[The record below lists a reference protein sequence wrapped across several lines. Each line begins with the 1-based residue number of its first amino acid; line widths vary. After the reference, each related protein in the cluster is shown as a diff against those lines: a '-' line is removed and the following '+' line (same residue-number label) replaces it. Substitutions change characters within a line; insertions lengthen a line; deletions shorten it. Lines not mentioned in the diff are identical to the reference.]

1 MLLRSLIE
9 LVENGRIP
17 DLLTRA
23 GIRLLLLQRLREQTQ
38 EDPDQEWQAMM
49 TFVEEMRQSPIALH
63 TQEANEQHY
72 ELPPRF
78 FELVLGSH
86 LKYSCCHFPEGVTE
100 LEHAE
105 ASMLDL
111 TCERAQLQDGQQILE
126 LGCGWGSLSLWMAKH
141 YPNSSILAVSNSQPQ
156 REFIESRAQELG
168 LTNLSVQ
175 TCDMNDFTTEQ
186 HFDRVVSV
194 EMFEHMRN
202 WQSLLER
209 ISNWLKP
216 EGKLFIHIFSHR
228 RYAYAFS
235 SEGDSNWMG
244 RYFFTGGIMPSN
256 DLLLY
261 FQKDLLLEQH
271 WVLSGVHYQRTAD
284 AWLQMMDSQKG
295 EILQTFRE
303 TYGKDADV
311 WFQRWRMFFLATSE
325 VWGFRGGNEWLISHY
340 LFNNRR

>member
-23 GIRLLLLQRLREQTQ
+23 GIRLLLLQRLREQAQ
-38 EDPDQEWQAMM
+38 EGPDQEWQAMM

-72 ELPPRF
+72 ELPPQF
-78 FELVLGSH
+78 FELVLGPH
-86 LKYSCCHFPEGVTE
+86 LKYSCCHFPEGVAE
-100 LEHAE
+100 LGHAE
-105 ASMLDL
+105 ASMLAL

-141 YPNSSILAVSNSQPQ
+141 YPNSSILAVSNSRPQ

-209 ISNWLKP
+209 ISDWLKP

>member
-23 GIRLLLLQRLREQTQ
+23 GIRLLLLQRLREQAQ
-38 EDPDQEWQAMM
+38 EGPDQEWQAMM

-78 FELVLGSH
+78 FELVLGPH
-86 LKYSCCHFPEGVTE
+86 LKYSCCHFPKGVTE

-105 ASMLDL
+105 ASMLTL

-141 YPNSSILAVSNSQPQ
+141 YPNSSILAVSNSRPQ
-156 REFIESRAQELG
+156 CEFIESRAQELG
-168 LTNLSVQ
+168 LTNLSMQ
-175 TCDMNDFTTEQ
+175 TCDMNDFSTEQ

-303 TYGKDADV
+303 TYGEDADV

>member
-9 LVENGRIP
+9 LVENGHIP

-23 GIRLLLLQRLREQTQ
+23 GIRLLLLQRLREQAQ
-38 EDPDQEWQAMM
+38 EGPDQEWQAMM

-86 LKYSCCHFPEGVTE
+86 LKYSCCYFPEGVTE

-105 ASMLDL
+105 ASMLTL

-141 YPNSSILAVSNSQPQ
+141 YPNSSILAVSNSRPQ
-156 REFIESRAQELG
+156 REFIESRAQELS

-202 WQSLLER
+202 WQSLLKR

-295 EILQTFRE
+295 EILQTFRD

>member
-23 GIRLLLLQRLREQTQ
+23 GIRLLLLQRLREQAQ
-38 EDPDQEWQAMM
+38 EGPDQEWQAMM

-78 FELVLGSH
+78 FELVLGPH

-100 LEHAE
+100 LGHAE
-105 ASMLDL
+105 ASMLAL

-156 REFIESRAQELG
+156 LEFIESSAQELG

-186 HFDRVVSV
+186 RFDRVVSV

-209 ISNWLKP
+209 ISNWLQP

-271 WVLSGVHYQRTAD
+271 WVLSGIHYQRTAD

>member
-9 LVENGRIP
+9 LVENGHIP

-23 GIRLLLLQRLREQTQ
+23 GIRLLLLQRLREQAQ
-38 EDPDQEWQAMM
+38 EGPDQEWQAMM

-105 ASMLDL
+105 ASMLTL

-141 YPNSSILAVSNSQPQ
+141 YPNSSILAVSNSRPQ
-156 REFIESRAQELG
+156 REFIESRAQELS

>member
-23 GIRLLLLQRLREQTQ
+23 GIRLLLLQRLREQAQ
-38 EDPDQEWQAMM
+38 EGPDQEWQAMM

-78 FELVLGSH
+78 FELVLGPH

-105 ASMLDL
+105 ASMLTL
-111 TCERAQLQDGQQILE
+111 TCERAKLQDGQQILE

-141 YPNSSILAVSNSQPQ
+141 YPNSSILAVSNSRPQ

>member
-23 GIRLLLLQRLREQTQ
+23 GIRLLLLQRLREQAQ
-38 EDPDQEWQAMM
+38 EGPDQEWQAMM

-105 ASMLDL
+105 ASMLTL

-141 YPNSSILAVSNSQPQ
+141 YPNSSILAVSNSRPQ
-156 REFIESRAQELG
+156 REFIESRAQESG

-216 EGKLFIHIFSHR
+216 EGKLLIHIFSHR

-295 EILQTFRE
+295 EILQTFRD

>member
-23 GIRLLLLQRLREQTQ
+23 GIRLLLLQRLREQAQ
-38 EDPDQEWQAMM
+38 EGPDQEWQAMM

-86 LKYSCCHFPEGVTE
+86 LKYSCCYFPEGVTE

-105 ASMLDL
+105 ASMLTL

-141 YPNSSILAVSNSQPQ
+141 YPNSSILAVSNSRPQ

-284 AWLQMMDSQKG
+284 AWLQRPH
-295 EILQTFRE
+295 EAPE
-303 TYGKDADV
+303 TCGQEKA
-311 WFQRWRMFFLATSE
+311 
-325 VWGFRGGNEWLISHY
+325 
-340 LFNNRR
+340 

>member
-23 GIRLLLLQRLREQTQ
+23 GIRLLLLQRLREQAQ
-38 EDPDQEWQAMM
+38 EGPDQEWQAMM

-78 FELVLGSH
+78 FELVLGPH

-105 ASMLDL
+105 ASMLTL

-141 YPNSSILAVSNSQPQ
+141 YPNSSILAVSNSRPQ
-156 REFIESRAQELG
+156 REFIESRAQELS

-303 TYGKDADV
+303 TYGKGADI

-340 LFNNRR
+340 LFNNQR

>member
-23 GIRLLLLQRLREQTQ
+23 GIRLLLLQRLREQAQ
-38 EDPDQEWQAMM
+38 EGPDQEWQAMM

-78 FELVLGSH
+78 FELVLGPH

-141 YPNSSILAVSNSQPQ
+141 YPNSSILAVSNSRPQ

>member
-9 LVENGRIP
+9 LVENGHIP

-23 GIRLLLLQRLREQTQ
+23 GIRLLLLQRLREQAQ
-38 EDPDQEWQAMM
+38 EGPDQEWQAMM

-105 ASMLDL
+105 ASMLTL

-141 YPNSSILAVSNSQPQ
+141 YPNSSILAVSNSRPQ

-228 RYAYAFS
+228 HYAYAFS

-340 LFNNRR
+340 LFNNQR

>member
-9 LVENGRIP
+9 LVENGHIP

-23 GIRLLLLQRLREQTQ
+23 GIRLLLLQRLREQAQ
-38 EDPDQEWQAMM
+38 EGPDQEWQAMM

-72 ELPPRF
+72 ELPSRF
-78 FELVLGSH
+78 FELVLGPH

-105 ASMLDL
+105 ASMLTL

-141 YPNSSILAVSNSQPQ
+141 YPNSSILAVSNSRPQ
-156 REFIESRAQELG
+156 REFIESRAQELS

>member
-23 GIRLLLLQRLREQTQ
+23 GIRLLLLQRLREQAQ
-38 EDPDQEWQAMM
+38 EGPDQEWQAMM

-63 TQEANEQHY
+63 TQEADEQHY

-78 FELVLGSH
+78 FELVLGPH
-86 LKYSCCHFPEGVTE
+86 LKYSCCHFPDGVAE

-105 ASMLDL
+105 ASMLAL

-141 YPNSSILAVSNSQPQ
+141 YPNSSILAVSNSRPQ
-156 REFIESRAQELG
+156 REFIESRARELG

-186 HFDRVVSV
+186 RFDRVVSV

>member
-9 LVENGRIP
+9 LVENGHIP

-23 GIRLLLLQRLREQTQ
+23 GIRLLLLQRLREQAQ
-38 EDPDQEWQAMM
+38 EGPDQEWQAMM

-105 ASMLDL
+105 ASMLTL

-141 YPNSSILAVSNSQPQ
+141 YPNSSILAVSNSRPQ
-156 REFIESRAQELG
+156 CEFIESRAQELS

>member
-23 GIRLLLLQRLREQTQ
+23 GIRLLLLQRLREQAQ
-38 EDPDQEWQAMM
+38 EGPDQEWQAMM

-78 FELVLGSH
+78 FELVLGPH

-100 LEHAE
+100 LGHAE
-105 ASMLDL
+105 ASMLAL

-141 YPNSSILAVSNSQPQ
+141 YPNSSILAVSNSRPQ

-186 HFDRVVSV
+186 RFDRVVSV

-209 ISNWLKP
+209 ISDWLKP

-271 WVLSGVHYQRTAD
+271 WVLSGIHYQRTAD

-340 LFNNRR
+340 LFNNRC

>member
-23 GIRLLLLQRLREQTQ
+23 GIRLLLLQRLREQAQ
-38 EDPDQEWQAMM
+38 EGPDQEWQAMM

-105 ASMLDL
+105 ASMLTL

-141 YPNSSILAVSNSQPQ
+141 YPNSSILAVSNSRPQ

>member
-23 GIRLLLLQRLREQTQ
+23 GIRLLLLQRLREQAQ
-38 EDPDQEWQAMM
+38 EGPDQEWQAMM
-49 TFVEEMRQSPIALH
+49 TFVEEMRRSPIALH

-72 ELPPRF
+72 ELPPQF
-78 FELVLGSH
+78 FELVLGPH

-100 LEHAE
+100 LGHAE
-105 ASMLDL
+105 ASMLAL

-141 YPNSSILAVSNSQPQ
+141 YPNSSILAVSNSRPQ
-156 REFIESRAQELG
+156 REFIESRARELG

-209 ISNWLKP
+209 ISDWLKP

>member
-23 GIRLLLLQRLREQTQ
+23 GIRLLLLQRLREQAQ
-38 EDPDQEWQAMM
+38 EGPDQEWQAMM

-78 FELVLGSH
+78 FELVLGPH

-100 LEHAE
+100 LGHAE
-105 ASMLDL
+105 ASMLAL

-141 YPNSSILAVSNSQPQ
+141 YPNSSILAVSNSRPQ
-156 REFIESRAQELG
+156 REFIELRAQELG

-175 TCDMNDFTTEQ
+175 TCDMNDFSTEQ

-228 RYAYAFS
+228 HYAYAFS

>member
-23 GIRLLLLQRLREQTQ
+23 GIRLLLLQRLREQAQ
-38 EDPDQEWQAMM
+38 EGPDQEWQAMM
-49 TFVEEMRQSPIALH
+49 TFVEEMQQSPIALH

-72 ELPPRF
+72 ELPPQF
-78 FELVLGSH
+78 FELVLGPH
-86 LKYSCCHFPEGVTE
+86 LKYSCCHFPEGVKE
-100 LEHAE
+100 LGHAE
-105 ASMLDL
+105 ASMLAL

-141 YPNSSILAVSNSQPQ
+141 YPNSSILAVSNSRPQ
-156 REFIESRAQELG
+156 REFIESRARELG

-186 HFDRVVSV
+186 RFDRVVSV

-209 ISNWLKP
+209 ISDWLKP

>member
-23 GIRLLLLQRLREQTQ
+23 GIRLLLLQRLREQAQ
-38 EDPDQEWQAMM
+38 EGPDQEWQAMM
-49 TFVEEMRQSPIALH
+49 TFVEEMQQSPIALH

-72 ELPPRF
+72 ELPPQF
-78 FELVLGSH
+78 FELVLGPH
-86 LKYSCCHFPEGVTE
+86 LKYSCCHFPEGVAE
-100 LEHAE
+100 LGHAE
-105 ASMLDL
+105 ASMLAL

-141 YPNSSILAVSNSQPQ
+141 YPNSSILAVSNSRPQ
-156 REFIESRAQELG
+156 REFIESRARELG

-186 HFDRVVSV
+186 RFDRVVSV

-209 ISNWLKP
+209 ISDWLKP

>member
-23 GIRLLLLQRLREQTQ
+23 GIRLLLLQRLREQAQ
-38 EDPDQEWQAMM
+38 EGPDQEWQAMM

-105 ASMLDL
+105 ASMLTL

-141 YPNSSILAVSNSQPQ
+141 YPNSSILAVSNSRPQ
-156 REFIESRAQELG
+156 REFIESRAQELS

-340 LFNNRR
+340 LFNNQR

>member
-23 GIRLLLLQRLREQTQ
+23 GIRLLLLQRLREQAQ
-38 EDPDQEWQAMM
+38 EGPDQEWQAMM
-49 TFVEEMRQSPIALH
+49 TFVEEMQQSPIALH

-72 ELPPRF
+72 ELPPQF
-78 FELVLGSH
+78 FELVLGPH
-86 LKYSCCHFPEGVTE
+86 LKYSCCHFPEGVKE
-100 LEHAE
+100 LGHAE
-105 ASMLDL
+105 ASMLAL

-141 YPNSSILAVSNSQPQ
+141 YPNSSILAVSNSRPQ
-156 REFIESRAQELG
+156 REFIESRARELG

-209 ISNWLKP
+209 ISDWLKP

>member
-23 GIRLLLLQRLREQTQ
+23 GICLLLLQRLREQAQ
-38 EDPDQEWQAMM
+38 EGPDQEWQAMM

-72 ELPPRF
+72 ELPPQF
-78 FELVLGSH
+78 FELVLGPH

-100 LEHAE
+100 LGHAE
-105 ASMLDL
+105 ASMLAL

-141 YPNSSILAVSNSQPQ
+141 YPNSSILAVSNSRPQ

-168 LTNLSVQ
+168 LKNLSVQ

-209 ISNWLKP
+209 ISDWLKP

-271 WVLSGVHYQRTAD
+271 WVLSGIHYQRTAD

>member
-9 LVENGRIP
+9 LAENGRIP

-23 GIRLLLLQRLREQTQ
+23 GIRLLLLQRLREQAQ
-38 EDPDQEWQAMM
+38 EGPDQEWQAMM

-72 ELPPRF
+72 ELPPQF
-78 FELVLGSH
+78 FELVLGPH
-86 LKYSCCHFPEGVTE
+86 LKYSCCHFPEGVAE

-105 ASMLDL
+105 ASMLAL

-141 YPNSSILAVSNSQPQ
+141 YPNSSILAVSNSRPQ

-186 HFDRVVSV
+186 RFDRVVSV

>member
-23 GIRLLLLQRLREQTQ
+23 GIRLLMLQRLREQAQ
-38 EDPDQEWQAMM
+38 EGPDQERQAMM
-49 TFVEEMRQSPIALH
+49 TFVEEMRQSPIALY

-78 FELVLGSH
+78 FELVLGPH

-105 ASMLDL
+105 ASMLTL

-141 YPNSSILAVSNSQPQ
+141 YPNSSILAVSNSRPQ

-209 ISNWLKP
+209 ISDWLKP

-340 LFNNRR
+340 LFNNRC

>member
-23 GIRLLLLQRLREQTQ
+23 GIRLLILQRLREQAQ
-38 EDPDQEWQAMM
+38 EGPDQERQAMM
-49 TFVEEMRQSPIALH
+49 TFFEEMRQSPIALH

-78 FELVLGSH
+78 FELVLGPH
-86 LKYSCCHFPEGVTE
+86 LKYSCCHFPEGVTG
-100 LEHAE
+100 LEYAE
-105 ASMLDL
+105 ASMLAL

-141 YPNSSILAVSNSQPQ
+141 YPNSSILAVSNSRPQ

-209 ISNWLKP
+209 ISDWLKP

-303 TYGKDADV
+303 TYDKDADV

-340 LFNNRR
+340 LFNNRC

>member
-23 GIRLLLLQRLREQTQ
+23 GIRLLLLQRLREQAQ
-38 EDPDQEWQAMM
+38 EGPDQEWQAMM

-72 ELPPRF
+72 ELPPQF
-78 FELVLGSH
+78 FELVLGPH

-100 LEHAE
+100 LGHAE
-105 ASMLDL
+105 ASMLAL

-141 YPNSSILAVSNSQPQ
+141 YPNSSILAVSNSRPQ

-209 ISNWLKP
+209 ISDWLKP

-271 WVLSGVHYQRTAD
+271 WVLSGIHYQRTAD

>member
-23 GIRLLLLQRLREQTQ
+23 GIRLLLLQRLREQAQ
-38 EDPDQEWQAMM
+38 EGPDQEWQAMM
-49 TFVEEMRQSPIALH
+49 TFVEEMQQSPIALH

-72 ELPPRF
+72 ELPTQF
-78 FELVLGSH
+78 FELVLGPH

-100 LEHAE
+100 LGHAE
-105 ASMLDL
+105 ASMLAL

-141 YPNSSILAVSNSQPQ
+141 YPNSSILAVSNSRPQ
-156 REFIESRAQELG
+156 REFIESRARELG

-209 ISNWLKP
+209 ISDWLKP

>member
-23 GIRLLLLQRLREQTQ
+23 GIRLLLLQRLREQAQ
-38 EDPDQEWQAMM
+38 EGPDQEWQAMM

-78 FELVLGSH
+78 FELVLGPH

-105 ASMLDL
+105 ASMLAP

-141 YPNSSILAVSNSQPQ
+141 YPNSSILAVSNSRPQ

-235 SEGDSNWMG
+235 SEVDSNWMG

>member
-9 LVENGRIP
+9 LVENGHIP

-23 GIRLLLLQRLREQTQ
+23 GIRLLLLQRLREQAQ
-38 EDPDQEWQAMM
+38 EGPDQEWQAMM

-105 ASMLDL
+105 ASMLTL
-111 TCERAQLQDGQQILE
+111 TCERAQLQD
-126 LGCGWGSLSLWMAKH
+126 GCGWGSLSLWMAKH
-141 YPNSSILAVSNSQPQ
+141 YPNSSILAVSNSRPQ

-216 EGKLFIHIFSHR
+216 EGKLFIDIFSHR

-303 TYGKDADV
+303 TYGKGADI

-325 VWGFRGGNEWLISHY
+325 VWGFRSGNEWLISHY
-340 LFNNRR
+340 LFNNQR

>member
-23 GIRLLLLQRLREQTQ
+23 GIRLLLLQRLREQAQ
-38 EDPDQEWQAMM
+38 EGPDQEWQAMM

-78 FELVLGSH
+78 FELVLGPH

-100 LEHAE
+100 LGHAE
-105 ASMLDL
+105 ASMLAL

-141 YPNSSILAVSNSQPQ
+141 YPNSSILAVSNSRPQ

-209 ISNWLKP
+209 ISDWLKP

>member
-23 GIRLLLLQRLREQTQ
+23 GIRLLLLQRLREQAQ
-38 EDPDQEWQAMM
+38 EGPDQEWQAMM

-105 ASMLDL
+105 ASMLTL

-141 YPNSSILAVSNSQPQ
+141 YPNSSILAVSNSRPQ
-156 REFIESRAQELG
+156 REFIESRAQELS

-209 ISNWLKP
+209 ISNWLKL

-303 TYGKDADV
+303 TYGKGADI

>member
-9 LVENGRIP
+9 LVENGHIP

-23 GIRLLLLQRLREQTQ
+23 GIRLLLLQRLREQAQ
-38 EDPDQEWQAMM
+38 EGPDQEWQAMM

-105 ASMLDL
+105 ASMLTL

-141 YPNSSILAVSNSQPQ
+141 YPNSSILAVSNSRPQ

-175 TCDMNDFTTEQ
+175 TCDMNDFSTEQ

>member
-78 FELVLGSH
+78 FELVLGPH

-105 ASMLDL
+105 ASMLTL

-141 YPNSSILAVSNSQPQ
+141 YTNSSILAVSNSRPQ

-303 TYGKDADV
+303 TYGKGADI

-340 LFNNRR
+340 LFNNQR

>member
-23 GIRLLLLQRLREQTQ
+23 GIRLLLLQRLREQAQ
-38 EDPDQEWQAMM
+38 EGPDQEWQAMM

-105 ASMLDL
+105 ASMLTL

-141 YPNSSILAVSNSQPQ
+141 YPNSSILAVSNSRPQ

-186 HFDRVVSV
+186 HFNRVVSV

-216 EGKLFIHIFSHR
+216 EGKLLIHIFSHR

-295 EILQTFRE
+295 EILQTFRD

-340 LFNNRR
+340 LFNNQR

>member
-23 GIRLLLLQRLREQTQ
+23 GIRLLLLQRLREQAQ
-38 EDPDQEWQAMM
+38 EGPDQEWQAMM

-78 FELVLGSH
+78 FELVLGPH
-86 LKYSCCHFPEGVTE
+86 LKYSCCHFPEGVKE
-100 LEHAE
+100 LGHAE
-105 ASMLDL
+105 ASMLAL

-141 YPNSSILAVSNSQPQ
+141 YPNSSILAVSNSRPQ

-186 HFDRVVSV
+186 RFDRVVSV

-209 ISNWLKP
+209 ISDWLKP

>member
-23 GIRLLLLQRLREQTQ
+23 GIRLLLLQRLREQAQ
-38 EDPDQEWQAMM
+38 EGPDQEWQAMM
-49 TFVEEMRQSPIALH
+49 TFVEEMQQSPIALH

-72 ELPPRF
+72 ELPPQF
-78 FELVLGSH
+78 FELVLGPH
-86 LKYSCCHFPEGVTE
+86 LKYSCCHFPEGVKE
-100 LEHAE
+100 LGHAE
-105 ASMLDL
+105 ASMLAL

-141 YPNSSILAVSNSQPQ
+141 YPNSSILAVSNSRPQ

-175 TCDMNDFTTEQ
+175 TCDMNDFTTKQ

-209 ISNWLKP
+209 ISDWLKP

>member
-23 GIRLLLLQRLREQTQ
+23 GIRLLLLQRLREQAQ
-38 EDPDQEWQAMM
+38 EGPDQEWQAMM

-63 TQEANEQHY
+63 TQEANDQHY

-78 FELVLGSH
+78 FELVLGPH

-100 LEHAE
+100 LGHAE
-105 ASMLDL
+105 ASMLAL

-141 YPNSSILAVSNSQPQ
+141 YPNSSILAVSNSRPQ

-175 TCDMNDFTTEQ
+175 TCDMNDFSTEQ

-228 RYAYAFS
+228 HYTYAFS

-325 VWGFRGGNEWLISHY
+325 VWGFHGGNEWLISHY
-340 LFNNRR
+340 LFNNRH